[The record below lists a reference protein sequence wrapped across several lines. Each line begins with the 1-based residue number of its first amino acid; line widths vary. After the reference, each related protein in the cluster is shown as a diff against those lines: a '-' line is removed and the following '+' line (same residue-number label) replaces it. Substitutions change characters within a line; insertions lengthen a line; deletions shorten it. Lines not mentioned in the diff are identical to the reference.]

1 MDLSLL
7 RYIFFFDFWN
17 IAIIY
22 LQDTYGTISV
32 CFFASQ
38 LELTETVQ
46 RKSQMQ

>member
-1 MDLSLL
+1 MDLHLL

-22 LQDTYGTISV
+22 LQDAYGTISV
-32 CFFASQ
+32 CISASQ
-38 LELTETVQ
+38 MKLTETVQ